1 MKLKIFNIQGHHT
14 ADEVAARI
22 SSLKEDEELILA
34 YEDDIFG
41 VAKAILPNTS
51 FWETVQGLTKS
62 ITTDGQ

>member
-1 MKLKIFNIQGHHT
+1 MKLKFFNIQGHHT

-41 VAKAILPNTS
+41 VAKAIPPNTS
-51 FWETVQGLTKS
+51 FWETVQGLTKPVS
-62 ITTDGQ
+62 ADGQ